1 MLRNIKVLRNRYKE
15 RGEIYE
21 KKSFF
26 VFFTFIILTFF
37 NIVSASSFDISISP
51 DKVTSKKGETV
62 CIFVNDVKQNDI
74 KIKFNY
80 KLNIK
85 LNI

>member
-1 MLRNIKVLRNRYKE
+1 MEKIIKLLK
-15 RGEIYE
+15 
-21 KKSFF
+21 
-26 VFFTFIILTFF
+26 
-37 NIVSASSFDISISP
+37 
-51 DKVTSKKGETV
+51 

-74 KIKFNY
+74 KIKFNH

>member
-1 MLRNIKVLRNRYKE
+1 MIERIYLEDWAYNAGIVGFINILENSNKD
-15 RGEIYE
+15 
-21 KKSFF
+21 F
-26 VFFTFIILTFF
+26 VIT
-37 NIVSASSFDISISP
+37 N
-51 DKVTSKKGETV
+51 KN

-74 KIKFNY
+74 KIKFNH